1 MMEALENSQQQQP
14 ALLDVDP
21 EIEAFV
27 NGIAYSL
34 QKTAG
39 QQ

>member
-1 MMEALENSQQQQP
+1 MMSALENHGH
-14 ALLDVDP
+14 AATLDVDP

-34 QKTAG
+34 QKTIG
-39 QQ
+39 Q